1 MPPDDQAMAPG
12 PGNGPA
18 DREAELNGLLDLGKV
33 ALQCGE
39 FEHARR
45 QFRAALAIDP
55 GSHDAWLGLAELTDD
70 PEAAQS
76 LYEGILEMY
85 PQSRPA
91 RDALKRLDRA
101 AGEERRPELP
111 EPKDD
116 QPSVESRHKSSP
128 AIKLSALV
136 RPTDVAGGVASA
148 RVAAAGLSLAECLAI
163 AGRVIPRWEKLSGS
177 RHVRNVLMLSMVCI
191 VLLGSIALVSLL
203 GEQPGGDRL
212 RVAVGV
218 ITQTPTPSLTPTA
231 TRTPTP
237 TPTATQTWTPTPTS
251 TPSPT
256 PTNTP
261 TVTPTPSWVTKAYLP
276 LPLDEKWIE
285 VNLTEQSLAA
295 YEGTT
300 LVFTATISTGKGNTP
315 TLTGKFRIK
324 RKIASQAMSG
334 PGYYLPNVPHVMYFI
349 RNFALHGAYWHDK
362 WGTPTS
368 HGCINLKLDDAEWL
382 YDWAD
387 PRVPPNAREVRATRA
402 NPGTWVIVHK

>member
-1 MPPDDQAMAPG
+1 MAPG
-12 PGNGPA
+12 PGSDPA
-18 DREAELNGLLDLGKV
+18 DREAEINGLLDLGKA

-39 FEHARR
+39 HERARR

-55 GSHDAWLGLAELTDD
+55 GNHDAWLGLAELTDD
-70 PEAAQS
+70 PEMARA
-76 LYEGILEMY
+76 LFEGILEMY
-85 PQSRPA
+85 PQSRLVQ
-91 RDALKRLDRA
+91 DALRRLARTTR
-101 AGEERRPELP
+101 EEREPDVPAPE
-111 EPKDD
+111 DG
-116 QPSVESRHKSSP
+116 QPTVESRQEASSVSKP
-128 AIKLSALV
+128 GTLV
-136 RPTDVAGGVASA
+136 RPTDVAGGSA
-148 RVAAAGLSLAECLAI
+148 FGGVAAAGLSLAECLAL

-177 RHVRNVLMLSMVCI
+177 RRVRNVVMLGMVGV
-191 VLLGSIALVSLL
+191 VLLCSIALVSLL
-203 GEQPGGDRL
+203 GDQPGGGGDRL
-212 RVAVGV
+212 RVAVGAV
-218 ITQTPTPSLTPTA
+218 TQTPTSTLTPAA

-237 TPTATQTWTPTPTS
+237 TCTVTPTWTPTPTS

-261 TVTPTPSWVTKAYLP
+261 TITPTPSWVTRAYLP

-315 TLTGKFRIK
+315 TRTGKFRIR
-324 RKIASQAMSG
+324 RKIESQAMSG
-334 PGYYLPNVPHVMYFI
+334 PGYYLPKVPHVMYFY

-387 PRVPPNAREVRATRA
+387 PKVPPNVREIRATQA